1 MSAAVPVEDVGVPY
15 AIVEIRS
22 WEELATAMED
32 WERWLA
38 ARHIASPFLRLD
50 WLQAWWDSYG
60 AYGQLLILAARS
72 ADGRLDAF
80 APLYLARVPA
90 GLGTNVRVLRMV
102 GDCDQE
108 YGDGDGL
115 DFAAASATR
124 EAFGAVVAGWMMRNR
139 DAWDVCALNN
149 ILVGAGSAACTVQ
162 YLGATGWVR
171 RQRHV
176 PRLIVEFPEGGAE
189 AWDRFLAGR
198 PSRLRKEVARANR
211 RAAAI
216 GAVEVACCREP
227 AELIRGLQAVAI
239 LHGDRQRR
247 QGRVPVFDD
256 PRRMQ
261 FYRRLAALPG
271 NPMRLTAWV
280 VTVAG
285 RPVAAQAGIHSGS
298 TYFSLVAGFDGGYA
312 ALSPGTLIR
321 ARVYPMLMAEGVRS
335 IDFLSGDVPFKRQWA
350 DREDTTGFFIIAAPR
365 SRGAAYLR
373 AAAARRAVTRV
384 ARRVL
389 PRSVRRALGRTA
401 DAAALRRDPLFL
413 DSQEFG
419 GDR

>member
-1 MSAAVPVEDVGVPY
+1 MSAVVPVEDVGVPC
-15 AIVEIRS
+15 AIVELRS
-22 WEELATAMED
+22 WEELATSMED

-38 ARHIASPFLRLD
+38 ARHITSPFLRLD

-60 AYGQLLILAARS
+60 GCGQLLILGARS

-90 GLGTNVRVLRMV
+90 GLGTNVRVMRMV

-115 DFAAASATR
+115 DFAAAPALR
-124 EAFGAVVAGWMMRNR
+124 EPFGAAVAGWMMHNR
-139 DAWDVCALNN
+139 DVWDICALNN

-162 YLGATGWVR
+162 CLGAMGWVR

-227 AELIRGLQAVAI
+227 AELIRGLQTVAN

-256 PRRMQ
+256 PRRMH
-261 FYRRLAALPG
+261 FYRRLATLPG

-285 RPVAAQAGIHSGS
+285 RPVAAQTGIHAGS
-298 TYFSLVAGFDGGYA
+298 TYFSLVAGFDGEYA

-321 ARVYPMLMAEGVRS
+321 ARVYPLLMAEGVRS

-350 DREDTTGFFIIAAPR
+350 GREDTTGFSIIAAPR
-365 SRGAAYLR
+365 SLGAAYLR

-389 PRSVRRALGRTA
+389 PRGARRALGRTA
-401 DAAALRRDPLFL
+401 DVAALRRDPLFL